1 MHTST
6 HLGGASGAGMDAG
19 TPSSGGRARSK
30 DELMNDFRNL
40 ISEGEALLRSTASL
54 SGDAFAQTREQ
65 FRGTLAEAKTRVSDT
80 SRAAIDK
87 GRQAAA
93 ATDGYVRSNPWQAI
107 GIAAALGFVIGAL
120 LVRR

>member
-6 HLGGASGAGMDAG
+6 HTGGPPGAEMSAG
-19 TPSSGGRARSK
+19 TPSFGGRARST
-30 DELMNDFRNL
+30 DALMNDFRDL
-40 ISEGEALLRSTASL
+40 ISEGEALLRSAASL
-54 SGDAFAQTREQ
+54 SGDALAEAREQ
-65 FRGTLAEAKTRVSDT
+65 FRGALAEAKVRVGET
-80 SRAAIDK
+80 SRAAIDR
-87 GRQAAA
+87 GRQAAS